1 MLIEVNSKSELD
13 LPKPWIAPKL
23 VVLDCSRIVAGG
35 TEFAKESTSA
45 DNNLLL
51 S

>member
-1 MLIEVNSKSELD
+1 MLIEVNSKSELA
-13 LPKPWIAPKL
+13 LPKPWVAPKL

-35 TEFAKESTSA
+35 INLTKESTSA